1 MRKRRSQVKARKRQR
16 RRGEVPMRDRA
27 EYAAMRM
34 LASLLRILPVATGA
48 ALMGKAWRLVGPF
61 TSRHQR
67 ALRNIDLAFPGL
79 DPAERKRIAAEQW
92 DNLGRTFAESFVI
105 DRLVAD
111 ADTMELDISPELDR
125 RLRAPGGVIGASL
138 HSANWEIG
146 ALPMRRY
153 RSLGGLYQQLSN
165 PLADAY
171 VARLRRNVFDGALFT
186 KGLKTPGLVMQ
197 WLRDGNGVGL
207 LTDGREARGIAVTA
221 FGRPTL
227 ANPFPAMAA
236 RRLGIPLLA
245 GRAIRLPGSRF
256 RLQVVEIPVPVTDD
270 AKADV
275 AAATQAITDQFD
287 AWIRERPGE
296 WMWVQ
301 DRWREGDGKPP
312 RRQASG

>member
-1 MRKRRSQVKARKRQR
+1 MRKRASKVKARKQQR
-16 RRGEVPMRDRA
+16 RRGEVPVRDRA
-27 EYAAMRM
+27 EYVAMRM
-34 LASLLRILPVATGA
+34 LAGLLRALPVATGA

-61 TSRHQR
+61 TSRHRR

-79 DPAERKRIAAEQW
+79 DPTERKRIAAEQW

-105 DRLVAD
+105 DRLVAK
-111 ADTMELDISPELDR
+111 AETMELDISPELDR
-125 RLRAPGGVIGASL
+125 RLRAPGGFIGASM

-165 PLADAY
+165 PLSDAY

-197 WLRDGNGVGL
+197 WLRDGNAVGL
-207 LTDGREARGIAVTA
+207 LTDGREARGITVTA

-256 RLQVVEIPVPVTDD
+256 RLQVVEIPVPVSDD

-275 AAATQAITDQFD
+275 AAATQAITDQLD

-301 DRWREGDGKPP
+301 DRWRQGDGKPQ
-312 RRQASG
+312 RRQGSG